1 MNNKKTTKRALLSS
15 VMAIVLCLAMLIGTT
30 FAWFTDSASTA
41 VNKIQAGTLDIE
53 LQYAT
58 AWDEQG
64 VPTVW
69 EDAEGKTLNFRKA
82 AGASENEAVLWE
94 PGCTYVLPELR
105 IVNKGNLALKY
116 TMTISGIAGD
126 AKLNEAIEWGWAGYS
141 IVEGVYQ
148 PGRGGDL
155 TSGDSFFGTVIPGK
169 TTDNI
174 LISGHMKKS
183 AGNEYQ
189 GKSID
194 GIGITVIATQ
204 DNVEADSF
212 GTDYDAT
219 AVYPAAP
226 SIVKAVASGKVTN
239 ADANT
244 TVTDTASA
252 VQATIPANTL
262 EADDNVVLTVERK
275 AMTADSVTYD
285 IDFKVNERTPT
296 LSNPVSVNINI
307 GAGLKD
313 VVATHNGHAMTKVD
327 NAVNDQEYSYNR
339 ETGIL
344 TIVTKTFSPFAIEYK
359 TDFTAKIGNI
369 GYATIADAFEAAK
382 TGDTIVLINN
392 TTTADQLVV
401 AEGKT
406 VTLDLAGYTI
416 NSTYTRYSIANYGT
430 LTINDSGTTGAIY
443 NSSKVYD
450 DNYGHDAVRNFGM
463 LTINGGRFG
472 DATADMTDA
481 NDCNYG
487 AAVRNQVGATCVIN
501 GGAFSCLDNY
511 GVWQNTHETTFSYA
525 IRNFGEMTI
534 NGGTVYGAMN
544 GGIAA
549 DGGQITI
556 KGGNFS
562 VTGSTSWWVLTA
574 NTSTNAKIIVN
585 GGTFTKDGGANNSAI
600 FGGFSGMP
608 SWDAMDD
615 LAGNGFT
622 VTGGTFTLNG
632 ETVVLKE

>member
-30 FAWFTDSASTA
+30 FAWFTDTASTA
-41 VNKIQAGTLDIE
+41 VNKIQAGTLDVALE
-53 LQYAT
+53 MAT
-58 AWDEQG
+58 SWSGDTPIDWG
-64 VPTVW
+64 T
-69 EDAEGKTLNFRKA
+69 AEGQTLRWMTA
-82 AGASENEAVLWE
+82 DGRGDDMILWE
-94 PGCTYVLPELR
+94 PGCTYNLNQFR
-105 IVNKGNLALKY
+105 IVNNGNLALKY
-116 TMTISGIAGD
+116 KISISGIVGD
-126 AKLNEAIEWGWAGYS
+126 AELLDAIDFTVTGVDGATTAAALNGFEGKLAANSKTGAI
-141 IVEGVYQ
+141 
-148 PGRGGDL
+148 
-155 TSGDSFFGTVIPGK
+155 T
-169 TTDNI
+169 
-174 LISGHMKKS
+174 ISGHMQDS

-194 GIGITVIATQ
+194 GIAITVVATQ

-392 TTTADQLVV
+392 TTTAGQLVV

-511 GVWQNTHETTFSYA
+511 GVWQNSTAKTYSYA

-585 GGTFTKDGGANNSAI
+585 GGTFTKDGGANNTAI

-632 ETVVLKE
+632 KTVVLKK